1 MTKLREPGE
10 VWHIG
15 WDWYAHM
22 WFVEPPF
29 DVDLDEPIKW
39 FNDRDEAFNFVD
51 DWIREQPVQASIVD
65 QAEINHEVVAVDT
78 STWDDDGGSIIP
90 PRSRAEQVIEPPR
103 VLSVPAPVH
112 IPTPEEA
119 TTAAERR
126 VAEYA
131 QRVGLK

>member
-22 WFVEPPF
+22 WYVEPPF
-29 DVDLDEPIKW
+29 DVELEEPIKW
-39 FNDRDEAFNFVD
+39 FHERSDAFNFVD

-65 QAEINHEVVAVDT
+65 QAEINHELVTVEEEDVDAV
-78 STWDDDGGSIIP
+78 P
-90 PRSRAEQVIEPPR
+90 PYVPRSRDETITEPPR
-103 VLSVPAPVH
+103 VLSTPVPVH